1 MMHGLTNLKNGL
13 RVFESR
19 VRRKL
24 LGSKTEGVK
33 GDCWKL
39 NNEEFHNLY
48 SSSNIIPEV
57 KSRMRGAGHL

>member
-24 LGSKTEGVK
+24 LGPKTEGVT

-39 NNEEFHNLY
+39 NNEKFHDFY
-48 SSSNIIPEV
+48 SSSNIILEI
-57 KSRMRGAGHL
+57 KSRMRGAGHV

>member
-1 MMHGLTNLKNGL
+1 MMHGITNLKNDL

-24 LGSKTEGVK
+24 LGPKTESVT

-39 NNEEFHNLY
+39 NNEGFHDLY
-48 SSSNIIPEV
+48 SSSNIILEI
-57 KSRMRGAGHL
+57 KSRMRGAGLV